1 MKPLDIS
8 KARDPD
14 LRASVRAMQRAAD
27 LARKTAIQTDTGIV
41 LVRNAQIVHI
51 SAHELRQ
58 NDLSKIGHD

>member
-14 LRASVRAMQRAAD
+14 LRASVRAMQRAAE

-41 LVRNAQIVHI
+41 IVRNAQIVHV
-51 SAHELRQ
+51 SAQELRL
-58 NDLSKIGHD
+58 NDLSQIRHD